1 VTPVSILSRSFQ
13 VFSNLSAVFSGM
25 VRHDR
30 YSVVQVPEVV
40 ALSGSFLIHFYSDVA
55 YNMTGF
61 NITFRY
67 VRRGRA

>member
-1 VTPVSILSRSFQ
+1 
-13 VFSNLSAVFSGM
+13 M

-30 YSVVQVPEVV
+30 YSIVQVPEVV
-40 ALSGSFLIHFYSDVA
+40 AKSGSFLIHFYSDVA

-67 VRRGRA
+67 VYELLRYVFASPATPFVFKIELN